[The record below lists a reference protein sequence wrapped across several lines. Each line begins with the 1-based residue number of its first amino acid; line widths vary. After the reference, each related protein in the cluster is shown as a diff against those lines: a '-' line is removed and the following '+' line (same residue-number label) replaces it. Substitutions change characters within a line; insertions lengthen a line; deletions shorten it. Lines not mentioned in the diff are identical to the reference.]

1 MGMKV
6 CKQRKAK
13 SNSGPHGPDIAQSRT
28 GNRCTLLG
36 SHRLGTA
43 GVCKTWLN
51 TNACALAITKCLTC
65 LWPSSPHPS
74 PWWSCKNVQNRE
86 V

>member
-51 TNACALAITKCLTC
+51 ANACA
-65 LWPSSPHPS
+65 
-74 PWWSCKNVQNRE
+74 
-86 V
+86 